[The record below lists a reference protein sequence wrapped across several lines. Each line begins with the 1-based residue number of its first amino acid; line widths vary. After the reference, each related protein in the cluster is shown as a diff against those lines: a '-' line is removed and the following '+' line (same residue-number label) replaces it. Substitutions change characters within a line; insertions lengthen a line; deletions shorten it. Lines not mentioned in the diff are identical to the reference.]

1 MGGSKKDYA
10 IGREEY
16 HSVSR
21 LIFGSLLC
29 KLKSLCKSKPRLG
42 STPPAKRNTYVFHDE
57 SPEAMSD
64 KYNGACVLVK
74 WSAIPFLMVSSFMTA
89 NLVPLFPASP
99 QVRDEGSCMVVN
111 LIPADLS

>member
-29 KLKSLCKSKPRLG
+29 KLKSLCKSKPRLEN
-42 STPPAKRNTYVFHDE
+42 TPPAGPSTYVFHDE